1 MSATLRG
8 WEVEVRGVLALETET
23 CVDCGVAFAMPK
35 ELLERR
41 REDKASFYC
50 PNGHSMAFRE
60 SEADRLRRLLK
71 NAEAT
76 ADWERETRQGIERRL
91 TATRGVV
98 TKLRKRA
105 TAGACPFGCKR
116 HFVNLERHVAS
127 KHRDQQLEGELE

>member
-1 MSATLRG
+1 MAEGGMTTKIRLDIELVHQQCG
-8 WEVEVRGVLALETET
+8 K
-23 CVDCGVAFAMPK
+23 CGVSFG
-35 ELLERR
+35 LESRYYNNR
-41 REDKASFYC
+41 HDDHDTFYC
-50 PNGHSMAFRE
+50 PNGHGRAFLAE
-60 SEADRLRRLLK
+60 SEAERLRRLLK

-76 ADWERETRQGIERRL
+76 ADWERDTRQGIERQL

-127 KHRDQQLEGELE
+127 KHPDQQLEGELA